1 MNKFFAIL
9 TLFLVCTASVLA
21 QINVSA
27 PQRVAVGEQFRLQYT
42 MQTTDVNGFRTGNIP
57 DAFEVLMG
65 PSKSTQQSFQM
76 INGHTTS
83 SSSVTYTYILSAEKN
98 GTFTIPPARAKVDG
112 KDAVSSSIKI
122 TVSGKAQNPQSQQ
135 GGGMHQQRGAQVRPS
150 GSHIT
155 GNDLFI
161 KVSANKQR
169 VHEQEPILLTYKVY
183 TQVELTQLE
192 GKMPDLTGFHTQ
204 EVPLPQQKSF
214 HLESINGRPY
224 RCVTWSQYVM
234 YPQMTGKLE
243 IPSITFKGIVV
254 QENLNVDPFE
264 AFFNGGSGYVEV
276 KKDIKAP
283 SMTIQVDPLPAKP
296 TGFSGGVGHFSISA
310 TQDQQKVKAGDP
322 VNIRVVVSGNG
333 NLKLIKQPELSV
345 PKDFEK
351 YDAKVTDK
359 TKLTEQGLTGSM
371 IYDFLI
377 VPRNQGNYEIPAIEF
392 TYFDTSAN
400 AYKTVKTSPIKIEVE
415 KGDGRKGDVVDYSQK
430 EDKDIHPIHE
440 IGIKLSE
447 PDKYFFGSQTYMILN
462 ALALIVFIALVVIFR
477 KRAMEMANV
486 ALVKG
491 KKANKVAGKR
501 LKKAARLMGQGKAS
515 EFYDEVLR
523 ALWGYVSDKLS
534 MPISELTRENIAERL
549 GSRNVDSDI
558 INSFLEA
565 LDECE
570 FERYAPGDPAG
581 NMQKT
586 YDKAVSAI
594 TNIEEGMK
602 LRKKTAQSSA
612 SPLSMILL
620 MIASFSFTTL
630 YAQNEKTAVK
640 VETEETRAE
649 AAYNKVT
656 EANVAYQKGNYQ
668 EAIRL
673 YNEALT
679 RYQSADVY
687 YNLGNSYFRSDDVT
701 HAVISYRRA
710 MLLAPGNKDIIHN
723 LTVAQSKTID
733 KVPVSDEMFF
743 VSWFRSVLGIMS
755 IDAWA
760 YMALVSLIV
769 SLLLF
774 LAYLFADNMII
785 RQVSFY
791 VSVILIVLF
800 LIGNIFAWVV
810 KDNAQNS
817 MGAVIVSPA
826 VTAKNT
832 PATGASDV
840 FVIHEGTYVTVVD
853 NTLKGWV
860 QIRLDDGR
868 EGWMASKDLE
878 MIVKNLKVKN

>member
-1 MNKFFAIL
+1 MNKFFSIL
-9 TLFLVCTASVLA
+9 TLFLVCIADVLA

-42 MQTTDVNGFRTGNIP
+42 MQTTDVKGFRTGNIP

-65 PSKSTQQSFQM
+65 PSTSTQQSFQM

-98 GTFTIPPARAKVDG
+98 GTFTIPAARAKVDG

-122 TVSGKAQNPQSQQ
+122 TVSGKSQNSQNQQ
-135 GGGMHQQRGAQVRPS
+135 GGMPQQRGAQVRPS
-150 GSHIT
+150 GSHIS

-169 VHEQEPILLTYKVY
+169 VHEQEPILLTYKVF

-204 EVPLPQQKSF
+204 EIPLPQQKSF
-214 HLESINGRPY
+214 HIENVNGRPY
-224 RCVTWSQYVM
+224 RCVTWSQYIM

-283 SMTIQVDPLPAKP
+283 GMTIQVDPLPTKP
-296 TGFSGGVGHFSISA
+296 SNFSGGVGSFSISSS
-310 TQDQQKVKAGDP
+310 QDAQKVRAGDP
-322 VNIRVVVSGNG
+322 VNIRVIISGIG
-333 NLKLIKQPELSV
+333 NLKLIKQPEISV

-359 TKLTEQGLTGSM
+359 TKLTTQGLSGSM
-371 IYDFLI
+371 IYDYLI
-377 VPRNQGNYEIPAIEF
+377 VPRNQGKYEIPAFEF
-392 TYFDTSAN
+392 TYFDTSSN
-400 AYKTVKTSPIKIEVE
+400 SYKTVKTSPIKLEVE
-415 KGDGRKGDVVDYSQK
+415 KGNGKRADVIDYSQK
-430 EDKDIHPIHE
+430 ENKDINRIHE
-440 IGIKLSE
+440 TGIKLSE
-447 PDKYFFGSQTYMILN
+447 PDIYFFGSNTYVIFN
-462 ALALIVFIALVVIFR
+462 VIALISFIALVVIFR
-477 KRAMEMANV
+477 KRTMEMANV
-486 ALVKG
+486 AMTRG

-501 LKKAARLMGQGKAS
+501 LKKAAKLMSLGKAS

-534 MPISELTRENIAERL
+534 MPVSELTRDNIAERL
-549 GSRNVDSDI
+549 VLLNVDNDI
-558 INSFLEA
+558 ISSFIEA

-602 LRKKTAQSSA
+602 MRKNNINVMNKT
-612 SPLSMILL
+612 LGLLLFILA
-620 MIASFSFTTL
+620 MSSFSSIN
-630 YAQNEKTAVK
+630 AQNKSDAK
-640 VETEETRAE
+640 VETDESRMES
-649 AAYNKVT
+649 AYNSVT
-656 EANVAYQKGNYQ
+656 KANVAYLKGNYQ
-668 EAIRL
+668 EAIQI
-673 YNEALT
+673 YNDVLEK
-679 RYQSADVY
+679 YESADVY
-687 YNLGNSYFRSDDVT
+687 YNLGNAYFRSDEIT
-701 HAVISYRRA
+701 HAVINYRRA
-710 MLLAPGNKDIIHN
+710 LLLSPGNKDIIHN

-733 KVPVSDEMFF
+733 KVPVTDEMFF
-743 VSWFRSVLGIMS
+743 ISWYRSLLGTMS
-755 IDAWA
+755 VDSWA
-760 YMALVSLIV
+760 NVALVSLII

-774 LAYLFADNMII
+774 LVYLFANNILL
-785 RQVSFY
+785 RQVCFY
-791 VSVILIVLF
+791 ASGILIVVF
-800 LIGNIFAWVV
+800 LVGNIFAWQI
-810 KDNAQNS
+810 KNEIQNS
-817 MGAVIVSPA
+817 KGAVIVAPA

-832 PATGASDV
+832 PTATASDV
-840 FVIHEGTYVTVVD
+840 FVVHEGTYVEVTD
-853 NTLKGWV
+853 NTLKAWV
-860 QIRLDDGR
+860 QVRLDDGR
-868 EGWMASKDLE
+868 EGWMSAKDIE
-878 MIVKNLKVKN
+878 MIVKNHNGK

>member
-9 TLFLVCTASVLA
+9 TLFLVCAASVLA
-21 QINVSA
+21 QIQVNA

-42 MQTTDVNGFRTGNIP
+42 VQTTDVKGFRAGNIP

-65 PSKSTQQSFQM
+65 PSTSTQQSFQM

-98 GTFTIPPARAKVDG
+98 GTFTIPGARAKVDG
-112 KDAVSSSIKI
+112 KDAVSSPVKI
-122 TVSGKAQNPQSQQ
+122 TVSGKAQNPQAQQ
-135 GGGMHQQRGAQVRPS
+135 RGGMPQQRGAQVRPS
-150 GSHIT
+150 GSHIS

-192 GKMPDLTGFHTQ
+192 GKMPDLNGFHTQ
-204 EVPLPQQKSF
+204 EVQLPQQKSF
-214 HLESINGRPY
+214 HLENVNGRPY

-296 TGFSGGVGHFSISA
+296 AGFSGGVGHFSISA
-310 TQDQQKVKAGDP
+310 SQNQQKVKAGDP
-322 VNIRVVVSGNG
+322 VNIRVVVSGTG
-333 NLKLIKQPELSV
+333 NLKLLKQPEISV
-345 PKDFEK
+345 PKDFDK

-359 TKLTEQGLTGSM
+359 TKLSDQGLTGSM
-371 IYDFLI
+371 IYDFLV
-377 VPRNQGNYEIPAIEF
+377 VPRNQGSYELPAIEF
-392 TYFDTSAN
+392 TYFDTTAN
-400 AYKTVKTSPIKIEVE
+400 TYKTVKTSPIKIEVE
-415 KGDGRKGDVVDYSQK
+415 KGDGRKGDLTDYSQK
-430 EDKDIHPIHE
+430 EDKDIRPIHE
-440 IGIKLSE
+440 TGIKVSN
-447 PDKYFFGSQTYMILN
+447 PGDYFFGSKTYMIVN
-462 ALALIVFIALVVIFR
+462 ALALITFIALVIIFR

-486 ALVKG
+486 ALVRG

-501 LKKAARLMGQGKAS
+501 LKKAAKLMSQGKSS

-523 ALWGYVSDKLS
+523 ALWGYVSDKLA
-534 MPISELTRENIAERL
+534 MPVSELTRENIAERL
-549 GSRNVDSDI
+549 SSRNVDDDI
-558 INSFLEA
+558 IDSFIEA

-570 FERYAPGDPAG
+570 FERYAPGDAAG

-602 LRKKTAQSSA
+602 NRKKASSNKVV
-612 SPLSMILL
+612 SIMFLIL
-620 MIASFSFTTL
+620 ATFSFSV
-630 YAQNEKTAVK
+630 ANAANEGDEAMAKKGGAESK
-640 VETEETRAE
+640 EEVLASVAT
-649 AAYNKVT
+649 
-656 EANVAYQKGNYQ
+656 ANVAYQKGNYQ
-668 EAIRL
+668 DAIRL
-673 YNEALT
+673 YNDILAKYE
-679 RYQSADVY
+679 SADVY
-687 YNLGNSYFRSDDVT
+687 YNLGNAYFRSDDVT
-701 HAVISYRRA
+701 HAVINYRRA
-710 MLLAPGNKDIIHN
+710 LLLAPGNKDIIHN

-733 KVPVSDEMFF
+733 KVPVADEMFF
-743 VSWFRSVLGIMS
+743 VSWFRSLLGIMT

-769 SLLLF
+769 ALLLF
-774 LAYLFADNMII
+774 LAYLFAENMLL

-791 VSVILIVLF
+791 VSAVLIVLF
-800 LIGNIFAWVV
+800 LLGNIFAWTI
-810 KDNAQNS
+810 KNNAQNS
-817 MGAVIVSPA
+817 MGAVIVAPS

-832 PATGASDV
+832 PSNGAADA
-840 FVIHEGTYVTVVD
+840 FVIHEGTYVEVVD
-853 NTLKGWV
+853 NTLKGWA

-868 EGWMASKDLE
+868 EGWMSARDIE
-878 MIVKNLKVKN
+878 MIVKKR